1 MFCKVDRVHCHKLML
16 TKTKTALIF
25 VSPGGVKMGTLLI
38 TRDDRN
44 NYSTQWKAV
53 ICSLLIT

>member
-16 TKTKTALIF
+16 TKTALIF